1 MVDPDLTAFDCQIDA
16 VHTAML
22 VFEEDGARACERFLR
37 QAHLLNDGTFK
48 ACLQA
53 LINAVPRAKKKG
65 KFVRPEAALLDR
77 LRDAFFQDLEVPP
90 EEVPPALPAQQAF
103 GFAKAAEETEEYGE
117 EEDGEEAEE
126 E

>member
-1 MVDPDLTAFDCQIDA
+1 
-16 VHTAML
+16 ML

-37 QAHLLNDGTFK
+37 QAHLLNDATFK

-53 LINAVPRAKKKG
+53 LINAVPRTKKKG

-77 LRDAFFQDLEVPP
+77 LRDAFFQDLQVPP
-90 EEVPPALPAQQAF
+90 EEAPPALPSQQAF
-103 GFAKAAEETEEYGE
+103 GFAKAAEDVEEYGE
-117 EEDGEEAEE
+117 EEDREEAEE